1 MFKINKKKLFITK
14 RGVTLPELIVTIAII
29 GILSAVSITAMTIAK
44 RNAEV
49 EAAAEEV
56 VAVLRE
62 AQNYSITG
70 KDASP
75 TCGTYTVSFA
85 NNNPSPSTCRIRNG
99 LVSPCVLDQTYAL
112 KNGVTFS
119 SVGNTSF
126 TAPFGVVSPAV
137 GTRNIV
143 TKGGTSYTICVNAA
157 GLITK
162 RSGAVNCT

>member
-1 MFKINKKKLFITK
+1 MFKISKKKLFITK
-14 RGVTLPELIVTIAII
+14 RGVTLPELMVTMAII

-70 KDASP
+70 KDASS
-75 TCGTYTVSFA
+75 TCGTYTVYFA
-85 NNNPSPSTCRIRNG
+85 NNNPSTCRIRNG
-99 LVSPCVLDQTYAL
+99 LVNPCVLDQTHTL

-119 SVGNTSF
+119 SIGNTSF
-126 TAPFGVVSPAV
+126 TAPFGVISPAV

-157 GLITK
+157 GLVTK
-162 RSGAVNCT
+162 HSGAVSCT

>member
-14 RGVTLPELIVTIAII
+14 RGVTLPELMVTMAII
-29 GILSAVSITAMTIAK
+29 GIMSAVSITAMTVAK

-70 KDASP
+70 KDTSSA
-75 TCGTYTVSFA
+75 CGNYSVSITSATNYSLSNGANPCSLRQFYT
-85 NNNPSPSTCRIRNG
+85 
-99 LVSPCVLDQTYAL
+99 L
-112 KNGVTFS
+112 KNGVLFTTA
-119 SVGNTSF
+119 VNTSF
-126 TAPFGVVSPAV
+126 AAPFGAV
-137 GTRNIV
+137 AA
-143 TKGGTSYTICVNAA
+143 TKNVLGKNGANYTICVNAA

-162 RSGAVNCT
+162 LSGNVNCP